1 MIADS
6 PCVDRVV
13 PSPNFGDRRGRAIDA
28 IVLHYTG
35 MRDGARALE
44 RLTDPAS
51 EVSCHYLVWE
61 DGRIDQLVAER
72 DRAWHAGRSVWAGE
86 RDINAVSIGIEIVNQ
101 GHDGG
106 SPPYPDAQI
115 AAVIALCLDCRARH
129 AIAPARVLAHSDVA
143 PDRKIDPGEHFPWAT
158 LAASGVC
165 LFVPPAP
172 IEAGPVLEIGAS
184 GPLVAALCAALA
196 RLGFDLPRGDTY
208 DATVAQIV
216 TAFQRRHR
224 PERIDGRADL
234 STRRTLRALLHASH
248 EIYDYDS

>member
-143 PDRKIDPGEHFPWAT
+143 PDRKIDPGEWFPWSE
-158 LAASGVC
+158 LAAAGIG
-165 LFVPPAP
+165 LWTQPAP
-172 IEAGPVLEIGAS
+172 IGAGPVLQIGDEGPIVAWAAGRPRDAS
-184 GPLVAALCAALA
+184 
-196 RLGFDLPRGDTY
+196 
-208 DATVAQIV
+208 AT
-216 TAFQRRHR
+216 
-224 PERIDGRADL
+224 
-234 STRRTLRALLHASH
+234 TRRRAASMMRRFPGSSPPSSGATGPH
-248 EIYDYDS
+248 WSMGAPMRRRATR